1 MNVEIEK
8 QFVPYLILEEYFK
21 KKYLPD
27 IKVINEFINYTAS
40 YFNVEKSEIWFHD
53 DYEWINDQRKYCIE
67 IEIKLK
73 NGNFY
78 KINFFKDGSVNGDL
92 FIKEDYSR
100 WRGTGFD
107 IKSYSFTKSTK
118 TKEFFNFYW
127 NQYKPPSE
135 YIYRNLQTNKNSY
148 SLSIFFHQFSDV
160 VFQLDDY
167 SLDNSEMIYYKS
179 LKPKSEEQLFNN
191 KNKGS
196 NKYTE
201 EEIGKILLSLK
212 IDISSFP
219 EQEQEEIKQL
229 FISTLGNLE
238 QEEEKRL
245 KEFRDIQIN
254 RIMLAYQKFKE
265 IAELLN
271 DTKMDLKFDK
281 VKIDNLRSIIFK
293 NNGYPT
299 ENGYI
304 EFDDFFKNN
313 MILRMLDLSQL
324 DLTNVNIT
332 YMDFSGTNIHINPQ
346 TIYNKDMTGVNALG
360 VHFSPFRDSF
370 DDTILDGALI
380 NDYEAMIDYNKL
392 RSYNDN
398 TVIKKEV
405 VSKSIK

>member
-27 IKVINEFINYTAS
+27 IKAINEFINYTAS
-40 YFNVEKSEIWFHD
+40 YFDVKKDKIWFHD
-53 DYEWINDQRKYCIE
+53 DYEWVNNQRKYGIE
-67 IEIKLK
+67 IEIRLE
-73 NGNFY
+73 NDNFY
-78 KINFFKDGSVNGDL
+78 RIYFFQDESVQGDL
-92 FIKEDYSR
+92 FVKETFQS
-100 WRGTGFD
+100 WKGTGLDF
-107 IKSYSFTKSTK
+107 KSYTFTKSSK
-118 TKEFFNFYW
+118 TKSFFKFYW
-127 NQYKPPSE
+127 N
-135 YIYRNLQTNKNSY
+135 RNISKLIKYYNELQTEKSNYLLDIDINF
-148 SLSIFFHQFSDV
+148 LSGIK
-160 VFQLDDY
+160 FQLYNKSFGNRKQIY
-167 SLDNSEMIYYKS
+167 SKKIETEGEK
-179 LKPKSEEQLFNN
+179 QLFNDENEHEN
-191 KNKGS
+191 KFS
-196 NKYTE
+196 E
-201 EEIGKILLSLK
+201 EDIGKILISSK
-212 IDISSFP
+212 VDISSFSK
-219 EQEQEEIKQL
+219 EEQEEIKQFYIASMGKL
-229 FISTLGNLE
+229 SK
-238 QEEEKRL
+238 EEEKRL
-245 KEFRDIQIN
+245 SDFRQLQID